1 MVYVQENKRAKE
13 DLNSQYTPLSNIKKY
28 FQSDNQNIM
37 QSTVLHNISSNSY
50 NLWHARIEHILNIKL
65 AHMIDIKSKQND
77 HYICEIHPFAKQ

>member
-37 QSTVLHNISSNSY
+37 QSTVLHNVSS
-50 NLWHARIEHILNIKL
+50 
-65 AHMIDIKSKQND
+65 D
-77 HYICEIHPFAKQ
+77 F